1 MDGTPLWLL
10 RDGSVLASAEVAT
23 TLAARTRGLLG
34 RDGIE
39 GALILER
46 TRSVHS
52 VGMRIALDVAFLS
65 RDLEVLDIVRL
76 APWRVTR
83 PRMRCRMVLEAQ
95 SGAFE
100 RWALRCGDRLELR
113 GIE

>member
-1 MDGTPLWLL
+1 MWLL
-10 RDGSVLASAEVAT
+10 RDGTVLASAEVAT
-23 TLAARTRGLLG
+23 SLSARARGLLG

-52 VGMRIALDVAFLS
+52 FGMRFAIDVAFLG
-65 RDLEVLDIVRL
+65 RDLEVVDITHLV
-76 APWRVTR
+76 PWRVAL
-83 PRMRCRMVLEAQ
+83 PRRRGRTVLEAQ

-100 RWALRCGDRLELR
+100 RWALQCGDRLELR
-113 GIE
+113 GVG